1 MIMKNII
8 IDNDEGVVLSNGIRV
23 WTYHDQDCCE
33 NVYADWEA
41 LDDTTFADETFTDVI
56 IEKVPYSGFRINGYF
71 VPCYNQQNGY
81 YSDELTLFI
90 KYPDGRKIEMDITE
104 CNQDEIY

>member
-1 MIMKNII
+1 MKNRI